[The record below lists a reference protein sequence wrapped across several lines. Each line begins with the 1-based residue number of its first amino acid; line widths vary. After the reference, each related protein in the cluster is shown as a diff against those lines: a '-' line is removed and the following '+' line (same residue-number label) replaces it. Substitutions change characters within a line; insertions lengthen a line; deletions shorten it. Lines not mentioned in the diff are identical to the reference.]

1 MNTLAGI
8 AAKASAAYGLLT
20 SASVP
25 ILRFGSLE
33 QAICFA
39 WLHGQTMTLLL
50 NANVTMSLI
59 SFWLTMTMTDPFVVY
74 DSVRPLGQDKRCN
87 T

>member
-1 MNTLAGI
+1 MKLFFQDLFTIQHLVAMNTLAGI

-39 WLHGQTMTLLL
+39 WLHSCM
-50 NANVTMSLI
+50 V
-59 SFWLTMTMTDPFVVY
+59 
-74 DSVRPLGQDKRCN
+74 KK
-87 T
+87 